1 MLRSSARSLER
12 VLKTLSGRYPL
23 TMLGGWK
30 AGGVAPYRHLIG
42 TILSARSRDEM
53 TDKIT
58 EAVFRRYP
66 TPRKLARADRR
77 ALERILKPIGFYR
90 TKARYITE
98 SARKA
103 AREGI
108 PRTIEGL
115 MEFPGVGRK
124 VANCVLV
131 YAFGLRAI
139 PVDTHV
145 HRISN
150 RLGWVRTRTPE
161 ETERALEKI
170 VPRRLWPILNEVLV
184 AHGKKVCRPIGPLCG
199 ACPVARDCAKR
210 LAR

>member
-1 MLRSSARSLER
+1 VRSTVGR

-30 AGGVAPYRHLIG
+30 ADDVPPFRHLIG

-53 TDKIT
+53 TDKVT
-58 EAVFRRYP
+58 DALFRRFP
-66 TPRKLARADRR
+66 TPRALARADRR
-77 ALERILKPIGFYR
+77 AVQRILKPIGFYR
-90 TKARYITE
+90 TKARYVTG
-98 SARKA
+98 A
-103 AREGI
+103 ARRVLEGGV
-108 PRTIEGL
+108 PRTREGL
-115 MEFPGVGRK
+115 MELPGVGRK

-131 YAFGLRAI
+131 YAFGRHAI

-161 ETERALEKI
+161 QTERALQRR

-184 AHGKKVCRPIGPLCG
+184 AHGKAVCRPLRPLCT
-199 ACPVARDCAKR
+199 ACPVRPWCR
-210 LAR
+210 RVGL

>member
-1 MLRSSARSLER
+1 VSASVARILE
-12 VLKTLSGRYPL
+12 TLSGRYPL

-30 AGGVAPYRHLIG
+30 EGGVPPFRHLIG

-53 TDKIT
+53 TDRIAR
-58 EAVFRRYP
+58 ELFRRYP
-66 TPRKLARADRR
+66 TARRLAAARR
-77 ALERILKPIGFYR
+77 RDVERILKPIGFYR
-90 TKARYITE
+90 TKARYVTD
-98 SARKA
+98 SARLA
-103 AREGI
+103 LERGV

-131 YAFGLRAI
+131 YAFGQAAI

-145 HRISN
+145 HRLSN

-161 ETERALEKI
+161 QTERALACK

-184 AHGKKVCRPIGPLCG
+184 AHGKAVCRPQSPRCADCPVRR
-199 ACPVARDCAKR
+199 ACPRRGV
-210 LAR
+210 